1 MRFLSVMQVISKD
14 YDISLAGL
22 YPYLAI
28 ALSWQR
34 VGCAFKEDAP
44 IRPDN
49 SDIILSKRIIGL
61 TKENR
66 RLNEMHNAV
75 LNKNRR
81 LLHRLIILES
91 ANNQSIE
98 AISKIVNVERDDIES
113 ALRDINES
121 GYKAI
126 RLSADRFS
134 LVRL

>member
-1 MRFLSVMQVISKD
+1 
-14 YDISLAGL
+14 
-22 YPYLAI
+22 
-28 ALSWQR
+28 
-34 VGCAFKEDAP
+34 
-44 IRPDN
+44 
-49 SDIILSKRIIGL
+49 
-61 TKENR
+61 
-66 RLNEMHNAV
+66 MHNAV